1 MSIVFFRNLDIPF
14 ILFFCAFPLLFLLVF
29 LPLCLPSAARRLLSP
44 RDGLGASDGTKR
56 RLDDEMQMLK
66 TDSISSLI
74 ASQNVVHDVVETVLQ
89 QNHQISSSEE
99 FESML
104 KRAKRDTEN
113 VSKKKHS
120 SAFDLV
126 DDALHISS
134 DDEFEIPAL
143 PSQVRT
149 DISQVYMPLS

>member
-1 MSIVFFRNLDIPF
+1 
-14 ILFFCAFPLLFLLVF
+14 
-29 LPLCLPSAARRLLSP
+29 LLST
-44 RDGLGASDGTKR
+44 RDGLVTSNGIKR
-56 RLDDEMQMLK
+56 RLDDELQILK
-66 TDSISSLI
+66 TASISSSTAVKNI
-74 ASQNVVHDVVETVLQ
+74 AQDAAETVLQ
-89 QNHQISSSEE
+89 QHHQISASEE

-104 KRAKRDTEN
+104 KRAKKDPEN
-113 VSKKKHS
+113 VLQKPHS

-143 PSQVRT
+143 PSNVRN

>member
-1 MSIVFFRNLDIPF
+1 
-14 ILFFCAFPLLFLLVF
+14 
-29 LPLCLPSAARRLLSP
+29 LLSP
-44 RDGLGASDGTKR
+44 RDGLGTSDGTKR

>member
-1 MSIVFFRNLDIPF
+1 M
-14 ILFFCAFPLLFLLVF
+14 
-29 LPLCLPSAARRLLSP
+29 LSP
-44 RDGLGASDGTKR
+44 RDGLGTSDGTKR

-120 SAFDLV
+120 SSFDLV
-126 DDALHISS
+126 DDALHIAS
-134 DDEFEIPAL
+134 DDDATPSASAAPA
-143 PSQVRT
+143 PAF
-149 DISQVYMPLS
+149 